1 MEIFASRSVDMEALE
16 AGAEG
21 GPVEAEQP
29 GGRGAVAVG
38 GGERLGE
45 EHSFHLLG
53 ELPVELSISRI
64 AERGKI
70 GGCPAAD
77 GLVE

>member
-1 MEIFASRSVDMEALE
+1 MSRSVDMEALE

-45 EHSFHLLG
+45 EHPFHLLG

-77 GLVE
+77 GFVE